1 MYNGI
6 GLQTPRGSG
15 TNGYIQTSKF
25 FVRPRP
31 STARPD
37 AAISGSKPEGAVRK
51 PNKEI
56 LEHDRK
62 RKVRLKLL
70 ILQETLTDQG
80 YTEAEIAE
88 KLAEAK
94 KTLEAEFAAAAS
106 QDGGSG
112 DGRRDRPPL
121 PNKRFAGTQSHQIA
135 ARKEKQMETMRAA
148 LGIKDEQQEQKM
160 LDEED
165 LEPGEFIDD
174 KPQQEKKDMISDEH
188 QDKNQDRKSVNKI
201 EKQMGEAKNESRIS
215 RIDKS
220 KHRIKYYAK
229 GKYDDDSDSEI
240 SKSIDE
246 QKTKHRRSKRQKS
259 MDAIKKWEKQKQ
271 NHNNETNYSDSDGDS
286 SSGNFGRKQIAKHK
300 KKLKGHATGRF
311 RR

>member
-15 TNGYIQTSKF
+15 TNGYIQTNKF
-25 FVRPRP
+25 FVKSRPYA
-31 STARPD
+31 ARPD
-37 AAISGSKPEGAVRK
+37 AAVSGSEPEGAVRK

-62 RKVRLKLL
+62 RQVQLKLL

-121 PNKRFAGTQSHQIA
+121 PNKRFLS
-135 ARKEKQMETMRAA
+135 RAFSF
-148 LGIKDEQQEQKM
+148 
-160 LDEED
+160 
-165 LEPGEFIDD
+165 FIGFS
-174 KPQQEKKDMISDEH
+174 SD
-188 QDKNQDRKSVNKI
+188 
-201 EKQMGEAKNESRIS
+201 
-215 RIDKS
+215 
-220 KHRIKYYAK
+220 
-229 GKYDDDSDSEI
+229 
-240 SKSIDE
+240 
-246 QKTKHRRSKRQKS
+246 
-259 MDAIKKWEKQKQ
+259 
-271 NHNNETNYSDSDGDS
+271 
-286 SSGNFGRKQIAKHK
+286 FGRS
-300 KKLKGHATGRF
+300 F
-311 RR
+311 Y